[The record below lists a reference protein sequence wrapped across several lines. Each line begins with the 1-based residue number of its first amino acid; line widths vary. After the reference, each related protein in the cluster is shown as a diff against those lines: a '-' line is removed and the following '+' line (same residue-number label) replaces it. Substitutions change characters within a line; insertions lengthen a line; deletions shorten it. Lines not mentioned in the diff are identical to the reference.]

1 MTDADFAH
9 CTDDYVETY
18 GRVWT
23 STEKQCW
30 MKGANHAINALVPLY
45 IRQYMEQ
52 DLEAK
57 LWREFKRRYGYTCNR
72 CSKNKMGLRTNKLL
86 CTRCLEKLNPNNK
99 THA

>member
-1 MTDADFAH
+1 
-9 CTDDYVETY
+9 
-18 GRVWT
+18 
-23 STEKQCW
+23 
-30 MKGANHAINALVPLY
+30 
-45 IRQYMEQ
+45 MEQ